1 MQIHTTLR
9 ILALALLLACH
20 PHSGKCEAMLPG
32 ILSSHMVLQ
41 RERPIHIWGWSAPG
55 EKVSVALDG
64 ISRDVVGNSLGN
76 WSVFLP
82 PEAAG
87 GPYQLIVTG
96 SNQIVL
102 DDVLVGDVWFASGQS
117 NMEMPLKGFPG
128 APLKDSAEEIAH
140 AGQPQMRLL
149 HIPHKAAD
157 FPLRNSDTSWTACSP
172 ETAATFSAVAY
183 FFGRELSA
191 REHVPIGLIDATW
204 GGTVAEAWLSL
215 GAISADAALMP
226 VFATR
231 AHMTQTQGEIAAILA
246 KERREDLDARQAAQG
261 PPKHTWHPDPAS
273 WAPAALFNG
282 MVAPAVAYTIKGV
295 IWYQGESNSRLAFA
309 PMYAKVFPA
318 LIADWRAQW
327 HEGDFP
333 FLFVQISNFTSDAS
347 EAWAIIRE
355 AQRRSLSVANTAM
368 AVTIDI
374 GDPDNVHP
382 AGKQTVGARL
392 ALAARA
398 LAYGENVEYSGP
410 LFRQATPDGEAVRIW
425 FDHTANGLVA
435 KGGVL
440 EGFEIAG
447 EDGRFVSA
455 AARIDGKTVVV
466 GSAGV
471 TEPKYVRYGWA
482 NAPVVNLFNSE
493 GLPASPFTSE
503 DAITAR

>member
-1 MQIHTTLR
+1 MAALFLGGHVVEAVAVDAGLHGEDTVEAALVGGDAQDQVFFAGADGLEAVQVVVEEEKELFGILVEEDMFVGAQAVEEAIAAGCVFALGGARAGGFLGILAVSIDLGLAGCARFIRIIPYAYWRAREARSFPLPYYWGGFGDSDGVLRKWLKTWGRGFLPGGDRKAASPVSRQNAKARQARQESKRRSWSFIQGALCIKMVLMQIHTTLR

-32 ILSSHMVLQ
+32 IQSSHMVLQ

-246 KERREDLDARQAAQG
+246 KERREDLDARQPKGRRNTLGIRTPRPG
-261 PPKHTWHPDPAS
+261 PPPRCSTEWSHP
-273 WAPAALFNG
+273 
-282 MVAPAVAYTIKGV
+282 
-295 IWYQGESNSRLAFA
+295 
-309 PMYAKVFPA
+309 
-318 LIADWRAQW
+318 QW
-327 HEGDFP
+327 P
-333 FLFVQISNFTSDAS
+333 
-347 EAWAIIRE
+347 IRSK
-355 AQRRSLSVANTAM
+355 A
-368 AVTIDI
+368 
-374 GDPDNVHP
+374 
-382 AGKQTVGARL
+382 
-392 ALAARA
+392 
-398 LAYGENVEYSGP
+398 
-410 LFRQATPDGEAVRIW
+410 
-425 FDHTANGLVA
+425 
-435 KGGVL
+435 
-440 EGFEIAG
+440 
-447 EDGRFVSA
+447 
-455 AARIDGKTVVV
+455 
-466 GSAGV
+466 
-471 TEPKYVRYGWA
+471 
-482 NAPVVNLFNSE
+482 
-493 GLPASPFTSE
+493 
-503 DAITAR
+503 